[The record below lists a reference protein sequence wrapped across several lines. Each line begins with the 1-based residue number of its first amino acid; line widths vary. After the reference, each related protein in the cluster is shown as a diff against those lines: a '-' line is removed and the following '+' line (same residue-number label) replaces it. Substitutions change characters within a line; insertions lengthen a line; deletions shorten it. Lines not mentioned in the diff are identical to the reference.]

1 MWGGVNKG
9 AIPRRGK
16 KAPERTT
23 AAGPDLI
30 RDTNT
35 GVGEIGGKK
44 WEGDIRSTMI
54 SCPAEVQQETAA
66 GG

>member
-16 KAPERTT
+16 KHQRETT

-35 GVGEIGGKK
+35 GVGEVGEE
-44 WEGDIRSTMI
+44 WEGDSRSTVV
-54 SCPAEVQQETAA
+54 SFPGEEQQEVAA